1 MLIQLD
7 EMNPEMTREEIG
19 QKMDEPAVE
28 LHAPSWARSE
38 GILVIR
44 LFFISCHSCH
54 LYAVFRVIL
63 SLD

>member
-1 MLIQLD
+1 
-7 EMNPEMTREEIG
+7 MTREEIE

-28 LHAPSWARSE
+28 LHAPS
-38 GILVIR
+38 ILFIR
-44 LFFISCHSCH
+44 LFFISCH

>member
-1 MLIQLD
+1 
-7 EMNPEMTREEIG
+7 MNPEMTREEIEE
-19 QKMDEPAVE
+19 KMDEPAVE

-44 LFFISCHSCH
+44 LFFISCH
-54 LYAVFRVIL
+54 LDAVFRVIL